1 MAAEITVIG
10 KGARIR
16 GKISGTA
23 TLEINGH
30 VEGEIEVDGD
40 LTVGDSGT
48 VGSDLSGRRVVVRGA
63 VKGDVAGQEV
73 VVLEDGAK
81 VVGDIRAP
89 RIAIAPGALI
99 RGYVETSGAGA
110 SRPRAVPAARSSSTN
125 VARAKPS
132 VVKPAPASAAAHT
145 PQSPGIMPRGAALA
159 GARPQG
165 NHAPPAKKAPPPPV
179 VPALKKG
186 AKGAL
191 AKKR

>member
-1 MAAEITVIG
+1 MAADTTVIG
-10 KGARIR
+10 KGARVR

-23 TLEINGH
+23 TLEIHGH
-30 VEGEIEVDGD
+30 VEGEIDVDGD
-40 LTVGDSGT
+40 LTVGDGGT
-48 VGSDLSGRRVVVRGA
+48 VASDLAGRRVVVRGA
-63 VKGDVAGQEV
+63 VKGDVTGQEA

-81 VVGDIRAP
+81 VVGDVRAP
-89 RIAIAPGALI
+89 RVAIAPGALV

-125 VARAKPS
+125 MARTKPAA
-132 VVKPAPASAAAHT
+132 VKAAPASAPA
-145 PQSPGIMPRGAALA
+145 MPRGATLA
-159 GARPQG
+159 GTRASN

-186 AKGAL
+186 AKAAL

>member
-30 VEGEIEVDGD
+30 VEGEIDVDGD
-40 LTVGDSGT
+40 LTVGSGGT

-63 VKGDVAGQEV
+63 VKGNVTGQEA
-73 VVLEDGAK
+73 VVLEDGAR

-89 RIAIAPGALI
+89 RVAIGPGALV
-99 RGYVETSGAGA
+99 RGYVETGGAGA
-110 SRPRAVPAARSSSTN
+110 ARPRAVPAARPRAVPAARSSSTN
-125 VARAKPS
+125 VARPEPT
-132 VVKPAPASAAAHT
+132 VVKPVPALAPA
-145 PQSPGIMPRGAALA
+145 MPRGAALA
-159 GARPQG
+159 GARPQA
-165 NHAPPAKKAPPPPV
+165 NHAPAKKAPPPPV
-179 VPALKKG
+179 VPALRKG
-186 AKGAL
+186 TKGAL